1 MRENPDTSLKILR
14 LLADEEHYP
23 SRLTAQDL
31 TSQLGISED
40 ETLLHVQCCV
50 DNDLMDARIL
60 NSGTFGDVTAR
71 VISQI
76 WGLTSNGQE
85 FVRQADAADGKW
97 WKKAKE
103 RCAEA
108 GVETSIST
116 LSQAMTSL
124 IRIAIESGGS

>member
-71 VISQI
+71 VIS
-76 WGLTSNGQE
+76 
-85 FVRQADAADGKW
+85 
-97 WKKAKE
+97 
-103 RCAEA
+103 
-108 GVETSIST
+108 
-116 LSQAMTSL
+116 
-124 IRIAIESGGS
+124 